1 MNTAASA
8 VTAPTA
14 AAVTLPV
21 QGMTCAS
28 CVGRVERALKKLPGV
43 ASVQV
48 NLATES
54 ATLRFEGPPDVAAA
68 IATIEKSGYAV
79 PQASVELQVQGM
91 TCASCVGR
99 VERTLRRVPGVQD
112 VAVNLA
118 TERARIQLL
127 AGTPVQ
133 VLIAAVHKAG
143 YEATLVVQDTSA
155 QAHDAQAQRQ
165 AAERQRLQR
174 SLGWALV
181 LALPV
186 FILEM
191 GGHVFPPLH
200 GWIEATIGMRTSW
213 LLQCVLTS
221 AVLLGPGRQFYAL
234 GVPAL
239 LRGAPDMNSLVAL
252 GTAAAFAYS
261 VVATFAPG
269 VLPTGTVHVYFEAAA
284 VIVALI
290 LLGRFLEARAKGQT
304 SDAIRRLVQLQAKT
318 ARVQRG
324 AGAWQEVDIVQ
335 VMAGDRVQ
343 VRPGERIPV
352 DGVVLE
358 GESFVDESMV
368 SGEPVPVA
376 KQAGA
381 ELVGGTVNQNGALV
395 FEATKVGGDTLL
407 AQIIRMVEQAQ
418 GAKLPIQAL
427 VDKVTMWFVPAV
439 MAAALLP
446 SWPGGCGGRSPH

>member
-133 VLIAAVHKAG
+133 ALIAAVHKAG
-143 YEATLVVQDTSA
+143 YEAAPVVQ
-155 QAHDAQAQRQ
+155 
-165 AAERQRLQR
+165 
-174 SLGWALV
+174 
-181 LALPV
+181 
-186 FILEM
+186 
-191 GGHVFPPLH
+191 
-200 GWIEATIGMRTSW
+200 
-213 LLQCVLTS
+213 
-221 AVLLGPGRQFYAL
+221 
-234 GVPAL
+234 
-239 LRGAPDMNSLVAL
+239 
-252 GTAAAFAYS
+252 
-261 VVATFAPG
+261 
-269 VLPTGTVHVYFEAAA
+269 
-284 VIVALI
+284 
-290 LLGRFLEARAKGQT
+290 
-304 SDAIRRLVQLQAKT
+304 
-318 ARVQRG
+318 
-324 AGAWQEVDIVQ
+324 
-335 VMAGDRVQ
+335 
-343 VRPGERIPV
+343 
-352 DGVVLE
+352 
-358 GESFVDESMV
+358 
-368 SGEPVPVA
+368 
-376 KQAGA
+376 
-381 ELVGGTVNQNGALV
+381 
-395 FEATKVGGDTLL
+395 
-407 AQIIRMVEQAQ
+407 
-418 GAKLPIQAL
+418 
-427 VDKVTMWFVPAV
+427 
-439 MAAALLP
+439 
-446 SWPGGCGGRSPH
+446 